1 MGPNSFRN
9 LTYAAVMAV
18 VGILG
23 YLIYQSGQKQKAKR
37 AAELAQSADLTT
49 GLGGLT
55 DTLGSLTTSTSAAL
69 ASGAAAAG
77 AAASNAVSGA
87 SLISPAASGTGSSDV
102 KNVTVEDV
110 SPSAAS
116 GAKSGMP
123 STSTKSADG
132 GKKPQS
138 PATKKPIVKF
148 DAGSGGE
155 FMAMAGAFASKDN
168 ADAMVTKLKKLGFTK
183 SEVVK
188 LENSAN
194 VNVVAGYYAFK
205 GGADAA
211 VRTLKANKVDGFI
224 RKKSGEIFKPTPAAA
239 APAKPAVKPAV
250 KPAAPAPKPS

>member
-37 AAELAQSADLTT
+37 AAELAQSAELTS
-49 GLGGLT
+49 GLGGLS
-55 DTLGSLTTSTSAAL
+55 DTLGSLTTSPSAAL
-69 ASGAAAAG
+69 SSGAASG
-77 AAASNAVSGA
+77 STAASNAVSG
-87 SLISPAASGTGSSDV
+87 SLMSPAASGTTSSSDV

-110 SPSAAS
+110 AGSAS
-116 GAKSGMP
+116 SSSTKSGMP
-123 STSTKSADG
+123 STSSKAADG

-138 PATKKPIVKF
+138 PATKKPVVKF

-168 ADAMVTKLKKLGFTK
+168 ADALVTKLKKIGFTK
-183 SEVVK
+183 AEVVK

-194 VNVVAGYYAFK
+194 VNVVAGYYTFK

-211 VRTLKANKVDGFI
+211 VRTLKANKIDGFI
-224 RKKSGEIFKPTPAAA
+224 RKKSGEIFKATPAAA
-239 APAKPAVKPAV
+239 APGKPAAKPAAKPAVT
-250 KPAAPAPKPS
+250 KPS

>member
-37 AAELAQSADLTT
+37 AAELAQSAELTS
-49 GLGGLT
+49 GIGGLS
-55 DTLGSLTTSTSAAL
+55 DTLGSLTTSPSAAL
-69 ASGAAAAG
+69 SSGTASGST
-77 AAASNAVSGA
+77 AASNAVSG
-87 SLISPAASGTGSSDV
+87 SLMSPAASGTTSSSDV

-110 SPSAAS
+110 AGSAS
-116 GAKSGMP
+116 STKSGMP
-123 STSTKSADG
+123 STSSKAADS

-138 PATKKPIVKF
+138 PATKKPVVKF

-168 ADAMVTKLKKLGFTK
+168 ADALVTKLKKIGFTK
-183 SEVVK
+183 AEVVK

-194 VNVVAGYYAFK
+194 VNVVAGYYTFK

-211 VRTLKANKVDGFI
+211 VRTLKANKIDGFI
-224 RKKSGEIFKPTPAAA
+224 RKKSGEIFKATPAAV
-239 APAKPAVKPAV
+239 APAKPTGKPAV
-250 KPAAPAPKPS
+250 KPAATKPS